1 MERLLDEHI
10 EKLKTRVIK
19 MCSLV
24 DEQVQNA
31 IKAVETNDLELAN
44 SVIDRDKK
52 VNKYDVKIDKICQ
65 RIFALAQPVAMDLRY
80 IMSSLTINSNLER
93 IGDIAVNIAENII
106 LIKTKPGFYI
116 NTRLE
121 EMFKLTK
128 QMLKNSIDA
137 FIGGNPELAKEVILA
152 DDVVDKLN
160 GENHTIL
167 KSIMKQSAENI
178 EAAVA
183 LLVISRE
190 LERLADHATNIAEDV
205 FFIVEA
211 QLIKHKYEKFIFGD
225 EEQEEKNDQGDQLS
239 RVSSASINIF
249 FVSADLSFSISGIKL
264 FVKYIPQLLSTINVG
279 NAELTFFIFCE

>member
-106 LIKTKPGFYI
+106 LIKAKPDFYI

-167 KSIMKQSAENI
+167 KNIMKQSPESI
-178 EAAVA
+178 ESAVA

-225 EEQEEKNDQGDQLS
+225 EEQEEKNDQGD
-239 RVSSASINIF
+239 
-249 FVSADLSFSISGIKL
+249 
-264 FVKYIPQLLSTINVG
+264 
-279 NAELTFFIFCE
+279 

>member
-1 MERLLDEHI
+1 MERLLDEHL

-24 DEQVQNA
+24 DEQVQFA
-31 IKAVETNDLELAN
+31 IKSFEDENLELAQ

-93 IGDIAVNIAENII
+93 IGDIAVNIAENVI
-106 LIKTKPGFYI
+106 LIKKKPEFYHD
-116 NTRLE
+116 TRLE
-121 EMFKLTK
+121 EMFNFTK
-128 QMLKNSIDA
+128 RMLKNSIDA
-137 FIGGNPELAKEVILA
+137 FISGNPELAKDVIKT
-152 DDVVDKLN
+152 DDIVDKLN
-160 GENHTIL
+160 TENHQVL
-167 KSIMKQSAENI
+167 KSLMKQSPDNI
-178 EAAVA
+178 EGAVA

-225 EEQEEKNDQGDQLS
+225 EQADDEANDNT
-239 RVSSASINIF
+239 V
-249 FVSADLSFSISGIKL
+249 
-264 FVKYIPQLLSTINVG
+264 
-279 NAELTFFIFCE
+279 